1 MRITQ
6 CDGQFLVSLNAQE
19 ASRLMDACAMVVLAA
34 DSVPAAE
41 MPGAMATVLGD
52 LFEGLRGS
60 TAHCGAGADASN
72 FDHPD
77 L

>member
-34 DSVPAAE
+34 DSVPVAALPQE
-41 MPGAMATVLGD
+41 MAALLGD
-52 LFEGLRGS
+52 LFEGLRAPTGCAAS
-60 TAHCGAGADASN
+60 GDAPSEG
-72 FDHPD
+72 
-77 L
+77 